1 MAEKLKGSHAL
12 LVTAHD
18 LAVDQ
23 AGAHLEVVHRLHHE
37 TNPDEH
43 RTFGY
48 ACVENATLSINPRTA
63 AFR

>member
-1 MAEKLKGSHAL
+1 MAEELEGGHPL
-12 LVTAHD
+12 LVTTHH
-18 LAVDQ
+18 LAVEQ
-23 AGAHLEVVHRLHHE
+23 IGPHLEVVHRLHHE

-48 ACVENATLSINPRTA
+48 ACVENATLRINPRTA